1 MAPTAVPDEN
11 GQPSPPSASRRK
23 KEQRRRRAERA
34 ANASHGE
41 GKRNAGEAESS
52 SEATVEAAVVEG
64 EAEAEGKAEAGG
76 DGGEGGG
83 DDGEGGEGGECVV
96 CLSGEREHAIVPC
109 GHRCLCRGCA
119 MLYGAGARC
128 PLCRGPS
135 VGVLRVYL

>member
-1 MAPTAVPDEN
+1 MPDL
-11 GQPSPPSASRRK
+11 GRALKASGNTNQKRV
-23 KEQRRRRAERA
+23 
-34 ANASHGE
+34 ASHTNPKFG
-41 GKRNAGEAESS
+41 GLLNST
-52 SEATVEAAVVEG
+52 TVEAAVVEG

-76 DGGEGGG
+76 DGGEGGEG
-83 DDGEGGEGGECVV
+83 GGIDGEGGEGGECVV